1 MFKKYKNLIKFK
13 GYYLE
18 YKKNIRLL
26 IFVMIMASSLGMLL
40 PYFMSRRLIS
50 ITSNLKDS
58 VIIYALIV
66 IITILFH
73 HIFWY
78 LWEKLG
84 SILTNKVASD
94 IRRDIISS
102 FTNTEYLKIKK
113 RTSGY
118 YLERIN
124 DDVLEVS
131 SFLSNIL
138 GTLVD
143 TFTNLSFLILIFFLS
158 FECGLIFTIGILVL
172 YMIDLIKIKI
182 DLKYTEI
189 LKLLSET
196 FNTKINE
203 DYKGI
208 KDIKGLGIK
217 KQVII
222 ATTSISEEIALKQM
236 KKDNVYALLSR
247 IKTFLQYVLEAIL
260 IMYSVT
266 YLIPSNK
273 ISVIILL
280 MILDY
285 SGFMYELIGF
295 FAKIKEYFVRG
306 NYKASRILEIIN
318 KNNYEKFGKKNNEI
332 INNSI
337 SVKDLSYFY
346 EGNHKVLNDISFNI
360 SKNSSTVF
368 IGDSG
373 SGKSTLFGLLTKL
386 LSCENNKIFI
396 GNKDIN
402 LFEEDYFREKIC
414 IVNQEPFMLNDTI
427 LNNIKIVKN
436 NASFEEICN
445 ACKKANI
452 YSEIMSFKDGF
463 NTKIVENGNN
473 LSGGQK
479 QRISIARAILKDSP
493 ILLFDEPTSAL
504 DKKNQTKFLKTIQ
517 ELKKE
522 KIIIIIAHR
531 ISNYKDFDNVY
542 KVENGRLLE
551 VKTQ

>member
-1 MFKKYKNLIKFK
+1 MFKKYKDLRKFK

-18 YKKNIRLL
+18 YKKSIRLL

-78 LWEKLG
+78 LWEKIG
-84 SILTNKVASD
+84 SILTNKVGSD
-94 IRRDIISS
+94 IRRDIIIS
-102 FTNTEYLKIKK
+102 FTNTEYLEIKK

-222 ATTSISEEIALKQM
+222 ATTSISEEIASQQM

-332 INNSI
+332 IYNSI